1 MEQTLATERAD
12 VTLPGRPASLG
23 RAHPIN
29 QILREMR
36 EALRDLGFQIL
47 AGREVESD
55 EFCFELLNMP
65 PHHPARDMQDTFYID
80 AERVLRTHTSAAQ
93 VRYMRQHGAPLRI
106 AVPGK
111 CFRVDKP
118 DPSHNWMFHQMEGF
132 VIGQHITLADLKGT
146 VAGLVQRIF
155 GPDSRLRFRGSFF
168 PYTEPSIEA
177 DLACTVCEGTGCR
190 LCGGEGWLEI
200 IPGGM
205 IHPVVLRNG
214 GIDPDRYTGF
224 AFGAGPDRIAALKYR
239 VDDIR
244 YLYENDLRFLEQF

>member
-1 MEQTLATERAD
+1 LVD
-12 VTLPGRPASLG
+12 VTLPGHPTGLG
-23 RAHPIN
+23 RAHPIT

-36 EALRDLGFQIL
+36 GALRHLGFHVVE
-47 AGREVESD
+47 GREVESD

-65 PHHPARDMQDTFYID
+65 TDHPARDMQDTFYID
-80 AERVLRTHTSAAQ
+80 DTRVLRTHTSAAQ
-93 VRYMRQHGAPLRI
+93 VRYMRRFGAPLRV

-132 VIGQHITLADLKGT
+132 VIGERITLADLKGT
-146 VAGLVQRIF
+146 VAALVARLF
-155 GPDSRLRFRGSFF
+155 GPDNRLRFRGSYF
-168 PYTEPSIEA
+168 PYTEPSLEV
-177 DLACTVCEGTGCR
+177 DLACTVCSGAGCR
-190 LCGGEGWLEI
+190 LCGDTGWLEI

-214 GIDPDRYTGF
+214 GIDPARYTGF

-244 YLYENDLRFLEQF
+244 YLYENDLRFVEQF